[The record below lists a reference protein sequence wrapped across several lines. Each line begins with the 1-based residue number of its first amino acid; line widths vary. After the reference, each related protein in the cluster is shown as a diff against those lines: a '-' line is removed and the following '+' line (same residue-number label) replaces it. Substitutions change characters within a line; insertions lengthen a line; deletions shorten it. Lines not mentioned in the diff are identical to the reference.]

1 MNRARYELVREDA
14 DGVLIRDLG
23 PWDQHPTVTN
33 AAEQVVAELL
43 PKLRGRRLY
52 YFDSE
57 GQLDELVIRDG
68 RLAGFAHGGPPGA

>member
-1 MNRARYELVREDA
+1 VRLARYELVREDD

-68 RLAGFAHGGPPGA
+68 RFAGFAPGLRS